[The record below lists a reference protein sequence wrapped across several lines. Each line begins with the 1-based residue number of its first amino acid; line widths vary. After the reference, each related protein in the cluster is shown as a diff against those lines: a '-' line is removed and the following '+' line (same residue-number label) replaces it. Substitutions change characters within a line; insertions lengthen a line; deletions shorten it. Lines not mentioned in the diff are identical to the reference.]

1 MTKKI
6 IIVLLILSLFI
17 LSSCTEEAS
26 STTTLNDI
34 TTTLNDITTT
44 LNDITTTMSSSTT
57 STKTH
62 AQEEITTTSKDNSLI
77 ELLEHLVSDI
87 KKQINELIIE
97 TEELGSHNN
106 ELTTQIGSLET
117 QINNLKEQ
125 NTALSNRSLEI
136 IDKIEELN
144 NETSEY
150 NNQISELKN
159 QTLELLEQTNNLN
172 DMYKHLGDKLYVGLN
187 YTYNE
192 IGMFYEKDVDD
203 MIECSHYNY
212 NSGRSSLGAPI
223 LLDFPY
229 DNDVYFII
237 KAERGKFIA
246 GTHWQIQNEKELVLN
261 PESLIW
267 HLDDIEY
274 HPDVVFWWRPD
285 GPITSD
291 FIQIIIMKEDII
303 VGYAVIKIQ
312 EYSSTSSG
320 TFAVLLKSAIIPT
333 IKGETV
339 TKKQVQTAINS
350 IITENRKIEW
360 SLPNTSN

>member
-44 LNDITTTMSSSTT
+44 MSGSTT
-57 STKTH
+57 STETH

-97 TEELGSHNN
+97 TEELGFENN

-203 MIECSHYNY
+203 MIDCSHYNY
-212 NSGRSSLGAPI
+212 NSGRSSLGTPI

-237 KAERGKFIA
+237 KAERGEFIA
-246 GTHWQIQNEKELVLN
+246 GIHWEIQREKEIILY
-261 PESLIW
+261 PEPNNYW
-267 HLDDIEY
+267 YPDDDLE
-274 HPDVVFWWRPD
+274 HHADTGFWWGPD

-312 EYSSTSSG
+312 EYSSSSSS

-339 TKKQVQTAINS
+339 TKKQVQTVINS